1 MKQKYQLP
9 GFVLILI
16 GIIVGALVFSNLTK
30 ATSPTVFAKEYS
42 IDTLKNANERT
53 INTLQDL
60 NNAFVDIAK
69 AVTPTVVTVFT
80 EKVYKVRYNEFNPF
94 FGNDPFQDFFSQFF
108 GSPHQTKPKVKK
120 FIQEGMGSGVI
131 VSSDGYILTNNHV
144 VKEADKLKVQL
155 SDKRIFDAKII
166 GRDPKTDIALIKIN
180 AKNLPA
186 AKLGDS
192 DKLRIG
198 EIVLAIGSPLSK
210 NLEHTITHG
219 IVSAKGRSNFGLAD
233 YEDFIQTD
241 AAINPGN
248 SGGALVN
255 LNGEVV
261 GINAAIATQSGGF
274 QGIGLAVPINMAKSV
289 MEQLK
294 EHGKVIRGF
303 LGAYIQDVTS
313 QMAQAMN
320 LPNTKGA
327 LISDVQKGGPAEKA
341 GLKAGDVVIKF
352 NGREINNSTQ
362 FRILVASSAPGTK
375 VNLTILRDGK
385 KKVIAVKLGELN
397 ETTLTKTSKKK
408 LDKLFGFNVAPINS
422 QTAKKYG
429 INPDLQGVIITD
441 VKPFSEAA
449 RVGLANG
456 DVILAIN
463 HHRVKDI
470 DSFNKLVKNLKKG
483 DTILL
488 RVQRGD
494 RKFFVAFTL

>member
-9 GFVLILI
+9 GIVLILI
-16 GIIVGALVFSNLTK
+16 GIVIGALVFSNLTR
-30 ATSPTVFAKEYS
+30 ATSPVMYAKEYTP
-42 IDTLKNANERT
+42 DTLKAAAERP

-60 NNAFVDIAK
+60 NNAFVSIAK

-94 FGNDPFQDFFSQFF
+94 FGNDPFQDFFGEFF
-108 GSPHQTKPKVKK
+108 GGRHPKPKVKK
-120 FIQEGMGSGVI
+120 FIQQGMGSGVI

-155 SDKRIFDAKII
+155 NDNRIFDAKII
-166 GRDPKTDIALIKIN
+166 GRDPKTDIALIKID
-180 AKNLPA
+180 AKGLKA

-274 QGIGLAVPINMAKSV
+274 QGIGLAVPINMAKMV
-289 MEQLK
+289 MKQLK
-294 EHGKVIRGF
+294 EHGKVIRGY
-303 LGAYIQDVTS
+303 LGAYIQDITS
-313 QMAQAMN
+313 KMAEAMN
-320 LPNTKGA
+320 LPSDQGA
-327 LISDVQKGGPAEKA
+327 LIADVQKGGPAEKA
-341 GLKAGDVVIKF
+341 GIEAGDVVIKF
-352 NGREINNSTQ
+352 NNRKIKNSTQ
-362 FRILVASSAPGTK
+362 FRILVASTPPGTK
-375 VNLTILRDGK
+375 VKLTILRNGDK
-385 KKVIAVKLGELN
+385 KIITVKLGELN
-397 ETTLTKTSKKK
+397 ETKLTKASKQK
-408 LDKLFGFNVAPINS
+408 LDKLFGFSVAPLDS
-422 QTAKKYG
+422 KTAKKYG
-429 INPDLQGVIITD
+429 VNPDLQGVIITD
-441 VKPFSEAA
+441 VKPLSEAA
-449 RVGLANG
+449 RVGLERG
-456 DVILAIN
+456 DVIIAID
-463 HHRVKDI
+463 HHRIKDM
-470 DSFNKLVKNLKKG
+470 DAFDKLVKNLKKG
-483 DTILL
+483 ETVLL
-488 RVQRGD
+488 RIQRGE